1 MIDFAS
7 LVTALELPGFPFTVL
22 DIIVLGVI
30 VFYAYEGYVVG
41 FVISLLDLCSFV
53 ASFLLALL
61 FYSSIGSVFVML
73 FSLPQGFAN
82 ALGFFSIA
90 LLTEIGLNILLKTV
104 VPKVLLF
111 STKGLGKRFSGTDHW
126 LGVIPG
132 ITSALI
138 VLSFLFSVV
147 IALPSAPALKE
158 LVSHSPVGSRLIAN
172 TAGIEGKI
180 NEVFGGALKDSLTYL
195 TIEPE
200 SNELVRLGYEVQNP
214 TVDAVAEREMFRLVN
229 KERVAVGLE
238 PLVWDDPLRDLAR
251 DYSADMFRR
260 GYFSHYTPDQ
270 PPLSPFDRM
279 ERASI
284 PFLAAGENLALAP
297 TTILAMQG
305 LMNSPGHRA
314 NILSKNFKKIGIGV
328 MDGGIYGKM
337 YTQEFTN

>member
-7 LVTALELPGFPFTVL
+7 LISALQFPDLPFTFL
-22 DIIVLGVI
+22 DIIVVGVI
-30 VFYAYEGYVVG
+30 LFYAYEGYTVG
-41 FVISLLDLCSFV
+41 FIISLLDLASFV
-53 ASFLLALL
+53 TSFLLALV
-61 FYSSIGSVFVML
+61 FYSSIGSIFVTL
-73 FSLPQGFAN
+73 FSLPPGFAN
-82 ALGFFSIA
+82 ALGFFSVA
-90 LLTEIGLNILLKTV
+90 LLTEIALNILLKTA
-104 VPKVLLF
+104 VPRILAV
-111 STKGLGKRFSGTDHW
+111 SSKGFAARFSGANHW
-126 LGVIPG
+126 LGVLPG

-147 IALPSAPALKE
+147 IALPSSPALKE
-158 LVSHSPVGSRLIAN
+158 LVSASPVGSALIAN

-200 SNELVRLGYEVQNP
+200 SNELVRLGFQVQNP
-214 TVDAVAEREMFRLVN
+214 TVDAVAEQEMLQLVN
-229 KERVAVGLE
+229 EERVSAGLK
-238 PLVWDDPLRDLAR
+238 PLVWDTALRDLAR

-260 GYFSHYTPDQ
+260 GYFSHYTPDEL
-270 PPLSPFDRM
+270 PLSPFDRM
-279 ERASI
+279 ENAGI

-297 TTILAMQG
+297 TTTFAMQG